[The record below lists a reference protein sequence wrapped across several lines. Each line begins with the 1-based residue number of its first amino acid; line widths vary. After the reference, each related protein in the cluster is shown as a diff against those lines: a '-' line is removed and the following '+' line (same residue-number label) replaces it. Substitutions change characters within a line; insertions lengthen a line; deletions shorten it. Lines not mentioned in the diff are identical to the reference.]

1 MVPVKEKKMYK
12 NIIAA
17 KVSTKK
23 EQRDRTRKS
32 LDINK
37 GDKKR
42 VSPNGRG

>member
-37 GDKKR
+37 GDKK
-42 VSPNGRG
+42 S